1 LQTQRVMTS
10 NTKQNQVLGVAA
22 RPKTGRQGWLLWS
35 SVVTS
40 GTLAGCAVSSDDTSP
55 PPPTSSI
62 TARRIDRI
70 ELPRWEAGAD
80 LDDDGDIDNRAA
92 MLLSAVFR
100 SYEDAAEQWRAA
112 VEARLT
118 ELDWTIETRID
129 DGRVALADDVVGLP
143 LGALA
148 DLAGVGVDA
157 GWIDAVDARVTA
169 RFEPDGGVDLVLAGA
184 LPDGYA
190 PVVAEAFLPFIN
202 SKLAEGDT
210 VWGAQADANDD
221 GALTTDE
228 LLGDRLFQALLAP
241 DLPDG
246 ALSFAFGVHAR

>member
-1 LQTQRVMTS
+1 MTS
-10 NTKQNQVLGVAA
+10 NTKQNQGFGVAA

-40 GTLAGCAVSSDDTSP
+40 GTLAGCAVSTDEPSP
-55 PPPTSSI
+55 PPTTSAI

-80 LDDDGDIDNRAA
+80 LDGDGEIDNRAA

-100 SYEDAAEQWRAA
+100 SYEDAAAQWRAA
-112 VEARLT
+112 VEARLA
-118 ELDWTIETRID
+118 ELEWTIETHVD
-129 DGRVALADDVVGLP
+129 DGRVALADDVGLP

-190 PVVAEAFLPFIN
+190 PIVAEAFLPYIN
-202 SKLAEGDT
+202 AKLAEGDT

-221 GALTTDE
+221 GALTVDE
-228 LLGDRLFQALLAP
+228 LLGDRLFQVLLAP
-241 DLPDG
+241 DLPEG

>member
-1 LQTQRVMTS
+1 
-10 NTKQNQVLGVAA
+10 
-22 RPKTGRQGWLLWS
+22 
-35 SVVTS
+35 
-40 GTLAGCAVSSDDTSP
+40 
-55 PPPTSSI
+55 
-62 TARRIDRI
+62 
-70 ELPRWEAGAD
+70 
-80 LDDDGDIDNRAA
+80 

-100 SYEDAAEQWRAA
+100 SYEDAAAQWRAA
-112 VEARLT
+112 VEARLG
-118 ELDWTIETRID
+118 ELEWTIETRID

-157 GWIDAVDARVTA
+157 GWVDAVDARVTA

-190 PVVAEAFLPFIN
+190 PMIAEAFLPYIN

-210 VWGAQADANDD
+210 VWGAQADANED
-221 GALTTDE
+221 GALTVDE
-228 LLGDRLFQALLAP
+228 LLADRLFQVLLAP